1 MKAVKRKAV
10 ALTAA
15 VMLLI
20 GMTSGCALS
29 SSVFSQKGTELLILM
44 YHSVLKDPAKT
55 GMYVITPSRLEGD
68 MKYLQERGYE
78 TIVTED
84 LIDYVYYGKTLPE
97 KPVILTFDDGH
108 YNNLAYA
115 LPLLEQYDMQ
125 AVISVVGKYTERY
138 SENEDKNP
146 AYAYLSW
153 EDIVTLVHSGRVE
166 IQNHSYDMHESSG
179 ERRGSKRKRG
189 ESAEV
194 YARNFSSDVS
204 KLQLL
209 LYKKCRVFPTAF
221 TYPFGLIDEDS
232 EKVLKQAG
240 FLASYSCTEKIN
252 RITEDPECLWK
263 LGRYNRDGRLT
274 TEAFF
279 ASIGI

>member
-1 MKAVKRKAV
+1 M
-10 ALTAA
+10 
-15 VMLLI
+15 
-20 GMTSGCALS
+20 
-29 SSVFSQKGTELLILM
+29 FSQKGTELLILM

-68 MKYLQERGYE
+68 MKYLKERGYE
-78 TIVTED
+78 TVVTED
-84 LIDYVYYGKTLPE
+84 LIDHVYYGKQLPE

-153 EDIVTLVHSGRVE
+153 EDIITLVHSGRVE

-179 ERRGSKRKRG
+179 SDAALSASRARARRCMP
-189 ESAEV
+189 EISA
-194 YARNFSSDVS
+194 ATFPSFSCCCIKNAACFPRRLPIRSD
-204 KLQLL
+204 
-209 LYKKCRVFPTAF
+209 
-221 TYPFGLIDEDS
+221 
-232 EKVLKQAG
+232 
-240 FLASYSCTEKIN
+240 
-252 RITEDPECLWK
+252 
-263 LGRYNRDGRLT
+263 
-274 TEAFF
+274 
-279 ASIGI
+279 